1 VGKLSVG
8 FVLVSTI
15 ALVAFLAFA
24 STRAGHIHV
33 AQKPHH
39 FMHGFKT
46 HVDALLKNIGLP

>member
-1 VGKLSVG
+1 MGKLSVG